1 MKKQG
6 RGNKKR
12 KKAGKINVLSKNTPT
27 DSRIERKDTM
37 KKFLSLLIVLVFALS
52 VAGCGGDNKQAASS
66 SSSSTQATEQ
76 KQAEPKKEAPKEDPN
91 ATADQKNAVK
101 KARSYV
107 KSVGT
112 AKSKLV
118 GQLTQ
123 FDKFSEA
130 DAEYAVNQ
138 LTDIDWNKVALKKAE
153 SYVKS
158 VGIAKSKLADQLT
171 QFDGFTQE
179 EADYAVANI
188 KADFNEAAAK
198 KAKSYQKTMN
208 MSSAAIHDQLIQF
221 DGFTEEEV
229 NYAISKLQ

>member
-1 MKKQG
+1 MVEIT
-6 RGNKKR
+6 NKLLVLHHPPLKPRNKNKRRQR
-12 KKAGKINVLSKNTPT
+12 KKHL
-27 DSRIERKDTM
+27 
-37 KKFLSLLIVLVFALS
+37 
-52 VAGCGGDNKQAASS
+52 
-66 SSSSTQATEQ
+66 
-76 KQAEPKKEAPKEDPN
+76 
-91 ATADQKNAVK
+91 
-101 KARSYV
+101 
-107 KSVGT
+107 
-112 AKSKLV
+112 
-118 GQLTQ
+118 Q